1 MASAARG
8 ASSLACPSCGS
19 TELDTNEA
27 SGDTVCTQCGTVL
40 EESNI
45 VSNIEFVETAA
56 GTR

>member
-1 MASAARG
+1 MNR
-8 ASSLACPSCGS
+8 ACPTCASF
-19 TELDTNEA
+19 ELETNEA
-27 SGDTVCTQCGTVL
+27 SGDTVCTNCGTVL

>member
-1 MASAARG
+1 MVLCPTCQ
-8 ASSLACPSCGS
+8 SS
-19 TELDTNEA
+19 EVETNES
-27 SGDTVCTQCGTVL
+27 SGDTVCVNCGTVL

>member
-1 MASAARG
+1 MPPGAAR
-8 ASSLACPSCGS
+8 ACISCGC
-19 TELDTNEA
+19 TELEHNDT

-45 VSNIEFVETAA
+45 VSSIEFVETAA

>member
-1 MASAARG
+1 MNRG
-8 ASSLACPSCGS
+8 CPTCGS
-19 TELDTNEA
+19 FELETNEA
-27 SGDTVCTQCGTVL
+27 SGDTVCTNCGTVL

>member
-1 MASAARG
+1 MAARG
-8 ASSLACPSCGS
+8 LVCPTCGG
-19 TELDTNEA
+19 TEMEANEA
-27 SGDTVCTQCGTVL
+27 SGDTVCTGCGTVL